1 MATKPAPRRWTYAE
15 YARLPDDGKRYE
27 VIAGELSVSPSPG
40 PMHQKALMRLSTALD
55 QFTQEHGL
63 GEMYHGPINVL
74 LSSTDYLVPD
84 LVFVRAERT
93 GIITRRGIEAAP
105 DLVIEAISPSTA
117 MRDRGPKRERY
128 AHFGVPLYWV
138 VDVELRHIE
147 VYRLSPDSDVPAEI
161 VRDALVWQPVPGGP
175 SLTIAVPSIVSP
187 LGRRT

>member
-1 MATKPAPRRWTYAE
+1 MATKPALQRCTYAE
-15 YARLPDDGKRYE
+15 YARLPDDGNRYE
-27 VIAGELSVSPSPG
+27 VIAGELHVSPSPS

-63 GEMYHGPINVL
+63 GEMYHGPIDVL
-74 LSSTDYLVPD
+74 LSGDDYLVPD

-93 GIITRRGIEAAP
+93 DVITKRGIEAAP

-117 MRDRGPKRERY
+117 LRDRGLKRERY

-147 VYRLSPDSDVPAEI
+147 VYHLSQDPDGPAEI
-161 VRDALVWQPVPGGP
+161 IRDALVWQPVPGGP
-175 SLTIAVPSIVSP
+175 SQTISVPFIVGPVS
-187 LGRRT
+187 RSN

>member
-147 VYRLSPDSDVPAEI
+147 VYRLSQDSDVPAEI

-175 SLTIAVPSIVSP
+175 SLSIAVPSIVSP

>member
-147 VYRLSPDSDVPAEI
+147 VYRLSQDSDVPAEI

-175 SLTIAVPSIVSP
+175 SLTISVPSIVSP